1 MNVWSQRDLTPIGKI
16 AIVKSLALSQLTY
29 MFSILPNPSQE
40 FMKKVEKA
48 LFKFI
53 WNNKPDKVKREV
65 LYSTKEN
72 GGLKMTNIAHFSD
85 ALKIAWVKRYM
96 QDENN
101 GKWKTIFKNEKP
113 FSKMNF
119 PKLVKTGFGHVSLLA
134 MLTLTIVRYVL
145 PS

>member
-1 MNVWSQRDLTPIGKI
+1 MISLNHDDVLKLNFEPQYQKLCSILNIWSQRDLTPIGKI

-85 ALKIAWVKRYM
+85 ALKIAWVKRYHA
-96 QDENN
+96 
-101 GKWKTIFKNEKP
+101 G
-113 FSKMNF
+113 
-119 PKLVKTGFGHVSLLA
+119 
-134 MLTLTIVRYVL
+134 
-145 PS
+145 